1 MPKSRDT
8 SPASH
13 DSSARSSKADEET
26 TTAPPLLEVPEE
38 TTQSSQT
45 TRPRSPARLSSELQV
60 RAKMQ
65 EERLDTMLSIVE
77 DLQASTAKEPLTIIA
92 SEVEITKTTLMEMH
106 LMFHQEHQAL
116 SRLWPVSQLDHG
128 YYKTKVASQEEK
140 VVLTARKLIAQL
152 EHRLAPSTTT
162 QTTTSTQSTSTK
174 RSRLPEIALPKFE
187 GEYNKWQAFKS
198 AFTSVILDRD
208 DLADVDKLHY
218 LKGAVSGNAAHVI
231 AHLPATNE
239 AFQKAWK
246 LLDERFENKR
256 LNVQAYMDRIS
267 ELKPMKQRRASSLIK
282 MTNIIG
288 ETQEALTT
296 FGLNDQHYCFL
307 LSHLVRLLDSDTRE
321 RWESSLSTQTDYP
334 TMSQLTTFLLGRAR
348 TLEQLERVA
357 EQKQNTQNTQTT
369 SGRPASRDIR
379 LVQQRASVHAAAAA
393 QSTTTTTTSSARPR
407 TSALYPCALCAKD
420 HFLTSCPAFRDKT
433 VDERISVVKAQQLC
447 VNCLGHH
454 NLRSCR
460 TAQRCKLC
468 NEQHHT
474 ALHGG
479 NLIRVLVPFPQTSQP
494 ATASTSSQPTAKA
507 SQTTQTQSA
516 QH

>member
-162 QTTTSTQSTSTK
+162 QTTTPTQPLAAK

-187 GEYNKWQAFKS
+187 GEYNRWQAFKS
-198 AFTSVILDRD
+198 AFTSVIMERD
-208 DLADVDKLHY
+208 DLAEVDKLHY

-256 LNVQAYMDRIS
+256 LNVQSYMDRIS
-267 ELKPMKQRRASSLIK
+267 DLKPMKQRRASSLIK

-288 ETQEALTT
+288 ESQEALTT
-296 FGLNDQHYCFL
+296 FGLNDPHSCFL
-307 LSHLVRLLDSDTRE
+307 LNHLVRLLDSDT
-321 RWESSLSTQTDYP
+321 
-334 TMSQLTTFLLGRAR
+334 
-348 TLEQLERVA
+348 
-357 EQKQNTQNTQTT
+357 
-369 SGRPASRDIR
+369 
-379 LVQQRASVHAAAAA
+379 
-393 QSTTTTTTSSARPR
+393 
-407 TSALYPCALCAKD
+407 
-420 HFLTSCPAFRDKT
+420 
-433 VDERISVVKAQQLC
+433 
-447 VNCLGHH
+447 
-454 NLRSCR
+454 
-460 TAQRCKLC
+460 
-468 NEQHHT
+468 
-474 ALHGG
+474 
-479 NLIRVLVPFPQTSQP
+479 
-494 ATASTSSQPTAKA
+494 
-507 SQTTQTQSA
+507 
-516 QH
+516 